1 MKQKHDGKTSARANF
16 RIWLERRFSCVYEKF
31 LWVTYVQN
39 YTHVSEETE
48 LFQKPNVTQCSSGE
62 GAIGKL

>member
-16 RIWLERRFSCVYEKF
+16 RIWLERQFSCVYEKF
-31 LWVTYVQN
+31 LRVTYVQN

-48 LFQKPNVTQCSSGE
+48 LFEKSNVSQGFSGE